1 MSTRTKK
8 PRKSSQ
14 KRIYLSKALSIH
26 PADFEVLSERAR
38 SLGLNFSQYLVICAK
53 RDAER
58 RGSLVIDP
66 HAPPG
71 SEKPAAGDKW

>member
-1 MSTRTKK
+1 MSSRSKT

-14 KRIYLSKALSIH
+14 KRVYLSKALSIH
-26 PADFEVLSERAR
+26 PADFEVISERAR

-66 HAPPG
+66 HSPNPPEKG
-71 SEKPAAGDKW
+71 SESGKW

>member
-1 MSTRTKK
+1 MKK

-26 PADFEVLSERAR
+26 PADFEIISERAR
-38 SLGLNFSQYLVICAK
+38 SLGLNFSQYIVICAK

-58 RGSLVIDP
+58 KGALTIDP
-66 HAPPG
+66 H
-71 SEKPAAGDKW
+71 SVPAKGPEPASDKW

>member
-1 MSTRTKK
+1 MSSRSKT

-14 KRIYLSKALSIH
+14 KRTYLSKALSIH
-26 PADFEVLSERAR
+26 PADFEVISERAR

-58 RGSLVIDP
+58 RGSLVIEPHPATNPEKSPDP
-66 HAPPG
+66 G
-71 SEKPAAGDKW
+71 KW